1 MVVML
6 SVFKH
11 KPEAENKDT
20 IESQDQ
26 VFIRDL
32 ITLHDRLFNVYVRS
46 LLSSKIHTCC
56 QVPIW
61 IWQLWSQ
68 ILNQQKYYIWKTMR
82 EDMMSL
88 LWHNFKDMVPL
99 ATIPVVIDKSIVGP

>member
-56 QVPIW
+56 QD
-61 IWQLWSQ
+61 LA
-68 ILNQQKYYIWKTMR
+68 T
-82 EDMMSL
+82 
-88 LWHNFKDMVPL
+88 MVPDL
-99 ATIPVVIDKSIVGP
+99 EPAEILYMENNERGYDVSSVA